1 MKTRIPFWI
10 IATVVA
16 LLVIVLLGFFF
27 YGSYFGV
34 GSSL

>member
-10 IATVVA
+10 IATGLA
-16 LLVIVLLGFFF
+16 LLVIVLVGLFF